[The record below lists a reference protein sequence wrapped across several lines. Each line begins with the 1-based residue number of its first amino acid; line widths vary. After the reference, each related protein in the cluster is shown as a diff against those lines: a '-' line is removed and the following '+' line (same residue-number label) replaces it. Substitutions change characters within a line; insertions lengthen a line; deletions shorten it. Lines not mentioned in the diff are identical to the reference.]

1 MSEIYKKVAI
11 VIPTHKAKLNSD
23 EEISIKC
30 LDRNLN
36 NFDKYIVCPQK
47 IDPIFDL
54 KKLNTIKFD
63 DKYFDNWLNYNSLL
77 KSQIFWKKFTNYQF
91 ILLYQ
96 LDCLVFR
103 SNIEEWI
110 DMNFSFIGPPQINR
124 KKRKL
129 GFVGNGGF
137 SLRKVND
144 HLNAIESNKINFFNF
159 KKQAIKYFSARKRLF
174 YLVKTLALVCLKY
187 FKFRIA
193 KKKSS
198 LKETFI
204 TYSVYPEDVFWC
216 MFGPI
221 LNNDF
226 TICPPE
232 KAIDFGF
239 ESDPRI
245 AYEINQNKK
254 PFGCHNWTRYDKV
267 FISGLLND
275 KL

>member
-1 MSEIYKKVAI
+1 M
-11 VIPTHKAKLNSD
+11 VI
-23 EEISIKC
+23 
-30 LDRNLN
+30 
-36 NFDKYIVCPQK
+36 
-47 IDPIFDL
+47 
-54 KKLNTIKFD
+54 
-63 DKYFDNWLNYNSLL
+63 
-77 KSQIFWKKFTNYQF
+77 
-91 ILLYQ
+91 
-96 LDCLVFR
+96 
-103 SNIEEWI
+103 
-110 DMNFSFIGPPQINR
+110 
-124 KKRKL
+124 
-129 GFVGNGGF
+129 
-137 SLRKVND
+137 
-144 HLNAIESNKINFFNF
+144 
-159 KKQAIKYFSARKRLF
+159 KQVF
-174 YLVKTLALVCLKY
+174 YLIKTLALILIKY